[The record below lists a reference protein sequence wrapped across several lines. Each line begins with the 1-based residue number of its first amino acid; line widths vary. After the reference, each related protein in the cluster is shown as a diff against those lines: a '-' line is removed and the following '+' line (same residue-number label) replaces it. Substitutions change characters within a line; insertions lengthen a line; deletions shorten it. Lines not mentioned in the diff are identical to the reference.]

1 MVRLSLENHAQDPD
15 FRAGIAG
22 GDLICSHGFGK
33 RVPQGGRSGGPGCI
47 VPYDLVSDGHLNIP
61 SFRGGE
67 DPDDIS
73 GMALHELIADHR
85 LSQGISQSGGVRSPG
100 P

>member
-47 VPYDLVSDGHLNIP
+47 VPYDLITALSFLQKAAEFQHAGALFTIGVMLYQGNELAKDYVSAFEYFLLFF
-61 SFRGGE
+61 S
-67 DPDDIS
+67 
-73 GMALHELIADHR
+73 L
-85 LSQGISQSGGVRSPG
+85 
-100 P
+100 